1 MPFFILLN
9 HVCYLYWVKKVRTE
23 KNLWKNNVKSL
34 VTSLRGVKQTF
45 WIIWGYSIFYFIVE
59 QWKSKFYDSLRSAS
73 FSIFSPSFVKEEE
86 IDLSDTTFYSPF
98 RDTAEFPRPWPSS
111 DPWVSIFILFVVFF
125 YVNLPLTSK
134 QAWPNFPLSLS
145 LSLSLSVSCVA
156 IVCPCRA
163 ETLYSSASRTS
174 TVYSWRESVVVG
186 ATSSS
191 VADDLRDAIWKQ
203 RQGASA
209 FYAPGRA
216 FSDPL
221 FWRASTS
228 IGKGEGHGEW
238 GRHAQHLV
246 SCPDVLLVSGTRL
259 GLVWFSTR
267 LPEFRKYEW
276 TVKQDNLK
284 FRTRSTLLAAGENP
298 SDRQAAYV
306 IFLQDVRGHER
317 KIFSL
322 I

>member
-1 MPFFILLN
+1 MNSHGHGQAPI
-9 HVCYLYWVKKVRTE
+9 HGYQ
-23 KNLWKNNVKSL
+23 SL
-34 VTSLRGVKQTF
+34 SCSSSSST
-45 WIIWGYSIFYFIVE
+45 WIFHW
-59 QWKSKFYDSLRSAS
+59 QASK
-73 FSIFSPSFVKEEE
+73 
-86 IDLSDTTFYSPF
+86 
-98 RDTAEFPRPWPSS
+98 
-111 DPWVSIFILFVVFF
+111 
-125 YVNLPLTSK
+125 
-134 QAWPNFPLSLS
+134 AWPNFPLSP
-145 LSLSLSVSCVA
+145 VSCVA

-191 VADDLRDAIWKQ
+191 VADDLRE
-203 RQGASA
+203 GASA